1 MQKDLNASTHINVDK
16 DFIDSIFAYN
26 VRNLEI
32 TDSLILSQ
40 YVIALSQYLIYFKS
54 KLNENKVEIRRKQ
67 RFIDNTINQLLTK
80 ELIKE
85 YKTKKDASAYL
96 IDNTEN
102 LYKIQVEMDDLKD
115 QEFLLDGVDKTISE
129 LIASF
134 KRELTR
140 RENEQWQT
148 RKER

>member
-1 MQKDLNASTHINVDK
+1 MQKDLNAATHINVDQ
-16 DFIDSIFAYN
+16 DYIDSIFAYN

-40 YVIALSQYLIYFKS
+40 YIIALSQYLIYFKS
-54 KLNENKVEIRRKQ
+54 KLNENKVDIRRKQ
-67 RFIDNTINQLLTK
+67 RFIDNIVSQLLTK

-102 LYKIQVEMDDLKD
+102 LYKIQTEMDDLKD